1 MGDTP
6 GRSPLPATPL
16 LLVLLFAPS
25 SASTT
30 RLTRRDPGFA
40 SGSRRGGAAGTQGSS
55 AGGTRS
61 ESRRRPARP
70 TASAPGRPIRV
81 RLGRALRPIRSGG
94 SGARSRRAQ
103 SEPRES
109 GAGGGAAAA
118 RKGSGSSRAGRGSP
132 GQPSWLCRGGA
143 PADTWDPAG
152 GVAGNSARARRWR
165 ASVPRRWGSAGEADE
180 GWGRGRAAREVLAPR
195 VLPLAR
201 RAPKPPR
208 AP

>member
-6 GRSPLPATPL
+6 RRSPLPATPL
-16 LLVLLFAPS
+16 LLVLLSAPS
-25 SASTT
+25 RASTT
-30 RLTRRDPGFA
+30 GLTRRDPGFV

-61 ESRRRPARP
+61 ASRRRPARP

-81 RLGRALRPIRSGG
+81 RLGSALRPIRSGG
-94 SGARSRRAQ
+94 SGARSRRAR

-118 RKGSGSSRAGRGSP
+118 REGSGSSRAGRGSP
-132 GQPSWLCRGGA
+132 GQPSWLYRGGV

-152 GVAGNSARARRWR
+152 GVAGNSAPAPRWR
-165 ASVPRRWGSAGEADE
+165 ASVPRRWGSAGGAGE
-180 GWGRGRAAREVLAPR
+180 GWGRGRAAR
-195 VLPLAR
+195 
-201 RAPKPPR
+201 
-208 AP
+208 